1 MATGVVGGMLAQA
14 KEPLK
19 NQSEVGNMLE
29 RAKQPIAGSPV
40 NTMIERAKQPIKSS
54 PFSYKQAHSAR
65 KQPEQQ

>member
-40 NTMIERAKQPIKSS
+40 STMLSKAREPLKP
-54 PFSYKQAHSAR
+54 SYKIAHQAR